1 MRKYTKAL
9 AAATSNKTVGNHC
22 VVFENGTVSILSDKT
37 GKTETVQST
46 RRFLYHGNIICAVD
60 DNQKRFWLS
69 HAGWFTSS
77 TTCALTGYD
86 VYFSGLGYKEC
97 SL

>member
-1 MRKYTKAL
+1 MRKYIKAL
-9 AAATSNKTVGNHC
+9 TAATSNKTVGNHR
-22 VVFENGTVSILSDKT
+22 VVIGNDAVSILSDKT
-37 GKTETVQST
+37 GKTETVHST

-60 DNQKRFWLS
+60 DKQKRFWLS

-77 TTCALTGYD
+77 TTCALTGYN